1 MFSAQKLRFDSK
13 VLLDYVSPE
22 GAQVR
27 AVRGS
32 LVVANHKLLKAA
44 GHFDQ
49 YLQMLPAEH
58 KDIASSALASSW
70 VSAEHNVMH
79 CQTVDAMQL
88 GEKEL
93 HRMGEMLASHLI
105 DSLFATLL
113 RSARS
118 AGTEAGIWLFLKQ
131 ADRVFARIYQG
142 GGCRVV
148 QTGPKDAVFEMN
160 GMPFADSAVYRVLH
174 LAFVRGAVMM
184 IAKAC
189 VVKTVRTRDSLPTT
203 LSVSLSWV

>member
-1 MFSAQKLRFDSK
+1 
-13 VLLDYVSPE
+13 
-22 GAQVR
+22 
-27 AVRGS
+27 
-32 LVVANHKLLKAA
+32 
-44 GHFDQ
+44 
-49 YLQMLPAEH
+49 MLPGEH
-58 KDIASSALASSW
+58 KDIAASALASSW
-70 VSAEHNVMH
+70 VPAEHNVVH

-142 GGCRVV
+142 GACRVV
-148 QTGPKDAVFEMN
+148 QTGPKDAVFEMH
-160 GMPFADSAVYRVLH
+160 GIPFASYAVYRVLH
-174 LAFVRGAVMM
+174 CAFVRGAVMM
-184 IAKAC
+184 IAKAS
-189 VVKTVRTRDSLPTT
+189 VVKIARTREALPTT
-203 LSVSLSWV
+203 LAVSLSWV